1 MKLYKRKGKIII
13 LIILQVIYSLLNSGF
28 AISIKNI
35 TDSIT
40 IGNYDVFKNNII
52 KTTTSVALLI
62 FVLLISIVLKNSI
75 SSEYMKTIRFNALKY
90 FYNTNTIEVNEE
102 DKSIKSV

>member
-1 MKLYKRKGKIII
+1 MELYKGKGKIII
-13 LIILQVIYSLLNSGF
+13 LIILQIIYSLLNSGF

-52 KTTTSVALLI
+52 KTTTSVALII

-90 FYNTNTIEVNEE
+90 FY
-102 DKSIKSV
+102 KSGLLSVKK